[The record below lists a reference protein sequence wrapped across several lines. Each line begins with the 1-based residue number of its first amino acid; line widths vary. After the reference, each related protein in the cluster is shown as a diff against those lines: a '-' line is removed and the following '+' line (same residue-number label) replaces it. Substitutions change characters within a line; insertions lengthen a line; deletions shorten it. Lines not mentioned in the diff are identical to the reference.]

1 MPCSACAKEQRGLKG
16 YYQGSRWV
24 WMWKNSALFFSF
36 WKGKGEIG
44 SMLLG
49 HPCALDTVSTL
60 FFCLLCQHYL
70 IWNVYKNLSVSI
82 HLPKEMMQII
92 FYIYSY
98 ESKRDFARAKLK
110 LLWRIN
116 FLEIVKNLRNCS
128 IKDKMI
134 FSLLYSLK

>member
-1 MPCSACAKEQRGLKG
+1 MDAEKYCFVFSLLEREGRNRINAFGAPPCT
-16 YYQGSRWV
+16 
-24 WMWKNSALFFSF
+24 
-36 WKGKGEIG
+36 
-44 SMLLG
+44 G
-49 HPCALDTVSTL
+49 HSVT
-60 FFCLLCQHYL
+60 FIFCLLCQHYL